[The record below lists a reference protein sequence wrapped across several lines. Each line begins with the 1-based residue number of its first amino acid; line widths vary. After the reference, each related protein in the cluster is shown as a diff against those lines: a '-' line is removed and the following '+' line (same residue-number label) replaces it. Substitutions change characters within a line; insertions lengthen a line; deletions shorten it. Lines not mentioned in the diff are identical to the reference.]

1 MYSESTGNKNQILV
15 GSTSPSKGE
24 VFKKKKSKMS
34 NHCHGQNV
42 VAIFL

>member
-24 VFKKKKSKMS
+24 VFKKKNPRCQIVPMDK
-34 NHCHGQNV
+34 
-42 VAIFL
+42 I